1 MPSIGH
7 EWVRAKAIK
16 FGKPVGDVG
25 EHRLDNNAAAGPAN
39 PNAVAIEPE
48 LARQSDRLAAAVPE
62 KLRCSRHRRA
72 SSAVVYTTSIYHLR
86 AGELPLPLGRDSH
99 ADRRDAFDAAGSR
112 Q

>member
-25 EHRLDNNAAAGPAN
+25 EHRLDNNAAADPAN

-62 KLRCSRHRRA
+62 ELRCSRHRRA
-72 SSAVVYTTSIYHLR
+72 SSAVVYATSIFTSALR
-86 AGELPLPLGRDSH
+86 ELALLLGRDSH